1 MQGILIVTV
10 GIPGS
15 GKTSWVKNYIE
26 ENKDKN
32 IEVISS
38 DEIRKELLNDIEDQ
52 SKNKE
57 VFELMR
63 KRTKESLSKGY
74 VTIYEATNISSK
86 RRRALL
92 KEMKKYYSKA
102 ICLFKYK
109 NLTNCIID
117 NEARDREVPNEVVE
131 RMYKN
136 IEIPHKC
143 EGFDEIIIDYD
154 DRMKLYIDNRRK
166 IGLGMDKERFIECDD
181 YKEYINLLIEL
192 GLSNCI
198 EMPQDSKWHNLS
210 LSKHMY
216 FCYKKIKE
224 VGKLD
229 ENLLI
234 ASMLHDISKPIAKTE
249 DEEGRHCH
257 YYNHENM
264 SAYDVIDVLIKYTKF
279 CDKDIMDIAWLINN
293 HMIFKNGYSSEK
305 LVRKIGYLNYA
316 RLLALHNADNSAK

>member
-1 MQGILIVTV
+1 MKGILIVTV

-15 GKTSWVKNYIE
+15 GKTSWVKDYIE

-38 DEIRKELLNDIEDQ
+38 DEIRKELLNDIKNQ

-57 VFELMR
+57 VFDVMK
-63 KRTKESLSKGY
+63 KRTKESLSNGHI
-74 VTIYEATNISSK
+74 TIYEATNISSK

-109 NLTNCIID
+109 NLIDCIVD
-117 NEARDREVPNEVVE
+117 NDTRNKRVPDEVIE

-154 DRMKLYIDNRRK
+154 IGRKLYINNRRK
-166 IGLGMDKERFIECDD
+166 IGLGMDKERFTECDS
-181 YKEYINLLIEL
+181 YKEYIDLLIEL
-192 GLSNCI
+192 GLSSCV
-198 EMPQDSKWHNLS
+198 EMSQDSKWHNLS

-224 VGKLD
+224 VDKLD
-229 ENLLI
+229 KNLLI

-249 DEEGRHCH
+249 DKENRYCH
-257 YYNHENM
+257 YCNHENM
-264 SAYDVIDVLIKYTKF
+264 SAYDVINILIKYTKF
-279 CDKDIMDIAWLINN
+279 CDRDIMDIAWLINN

-305 LVRKIGYLNYA
+305 LVKKIGYLNYA
-316 RLLALHNADNSAK
+316 RLLTLHNADNSAK

>member
-1 MQGILIVTV
+1 MKGILIVTV

-15 GKTSWVKNYIE
+15 GKTSWVKDYIE

-38 DEIRKELLNDIEDQ
+38 DEIRKELLNDIKDQ

-57 VFELMR
+57 IFDIMKE
-63 KRTKESLSKGY
+63 RTKRSLSNGHI
-74 VTIYEATNISSK
+74 TIYEATNISSK

-109 NLTNCIID
+109 NLIDCIID
-117 NEARDREVPNEVVE
+117 NDTRSKRVPDEVIE

-143 EGFDEIIIDYD
+143 EGFDEVIIDYD
-154 DRMKLYIDNRRK
+154 IGRKLYINNRRK
-166 IGLGMDKERFIECDD
+166 NNLGMDKERFIECNN
-181 YKEYINLLIEL
+181 YKEYIDLLIEL
-192 GLSNCI
+192 GLSSCV
-198 EMPQDSKWHNLS
+198 EMSQDSKWHNLS

-224 VGKLD
+224 VDKLD
-229 ENLLI
+229 KNLLI

-249 DEEGRHCH
+249 DKENRYCH

-264 SAYDVIDVLIKYTKF
+264 SAYDVINILIKYTKF
-279 CDKDIMDIAWLINN
+279 CDRDIMDIAWLINN

>member
-1 MQGILIVTV
+1 MKGILIVTV

-15 GKTSWVKNYIE
+15 GKTSWVKDYIE

-38 DEIRKELLNDIEDQ
+38 DEIRKELLNDIKDQ

-57 VFELMR
+57 VFDIMK
-63 KRTKESLSKGY
+63 KRTKKSLSNGHI
-74 VTIYEATNISSK
+74 TIYEATNISSK
-86 RRRALL
+86 RRRVLL

-109 NLTNCIID
+109 NLIDCIID
-117 NEARDREVPNEVVE
+117 NGARNKQVPDEVIE

-154 DRMKLYIDNRRK
+154 IGRKLYINNRRK
-166 IGLGMDKERFIECDD
+166 NNLGMDKERFIECDN
-181 YKEYINLLIEL
+181 YKEYIDLLIEL
-192 GLSNCI
+192 GLSSCV
-198 EMPQDSKWHNLS
+198 EMSQDSKWHNLS

-224 VGKLD
+224 VDKLD
-229 ENLLI
+229 KNLLI

-249 DEEGRHCH
+249 DKENRYCH

-264 SAYDVIDVLIKYTKF
+264 SAYDVINILIKYTKF
-279 CDKDIMDIAWLINN
+279 CDRDIMDIAWLINN

>member
-1 MQGILIVTV
+1 MKGILIVTV

-15 GKTSWVKNYIE
+15 GKTSWVKDYIE

-57 VFELMR
+57 VFDVMK
-63 KRTKESLSKGY
+63 KRTKESLSNGHI
-74 VTIYEATNISSK
+74 TIYEATNISSK

-109 NLTNCIID
+109 NLIDCIID
-117 NEARDREVPNEVVE
+117 NDTRSKRVPDEVIE

-154 DRMKLYIDNRRK
+154 IGRKLYINNRRK
-166 IGLGMDKERFIECDD
+166 NNLGMDKERFFECDS
-181 YKEYINLLIEL
+181 YKEYINLLVEL

-224 VGKLD
+224 VDKLD
-229 ENLLI
+229 KNLLI

-264 SAYDVIDVLIKYTKF
+264 SAYDVIDVLIKYTKL
-279 CDKDIMDIAWLINN
+279 CDRDIMDIAWLINN
-293 HMIFKNGYSSEK
+293 HMIFKNGYSSNK
-305 LVRKIGYLNYA
+305 LVKKIGYLNYI
-316 RLLALHNADNSAK
+316 RLLTLDNADNSAK

>member
-1 MQGILIVTV
+1 MKGILIVTV

-15 GKTSWVKNYIE
+15 GKTSWVKDYIE

-38 DEIRKELLNDIEDQ
+38 DEIRKELLNDIKDQ

-57 VFELMR
+57 VFDVMK
-63 KRTKESLSKGY
+63 KRTKESLSNGY

-92 KEMKKYYSKA
+92 KEMKKYYSKS

-109 NLTNCIID
+109 NLIDCIID
-117 NEARDREVPNEVVE
+117 NGARNKQVPDEVIE

-154 DRMKLYIDNRRK
+154 IGRKLYINNRRK
-166 IGLGMDKERFIECDD
+166 IGLGMDKERFTECDS

-192 GLSNCI
+192 GLSSCV
-198 EMPQDSKWHNLS
+198 EMSQDSKWHNLS

-224 VGKLD
+224 VDSLD
-229 ENLLI
+229 KNLLI
-234 ASMLHDISKPIAKTE
+234 ASMLHDISKPIARTE
-249 DEEGRHCH
+249 DEENRYCH
-257 YYNHENM
+257 YCNHENM
-264 SAYDVIDVLIKYTKF
+264 SAYDVINILIKYTKF
-279 CDKDIMDIAWLINN
+279 CDRDIMDIAWLINN

>member
-1 MQGILIVTV
+1 MKGILIVTV

-15 GKTSWVKNYIE
+15 GKTSWVKDYIE

-38 DEIRKELLNDIEDQ
+38 DEIRKELLNDIKNQ

-57 VFELMR
+57 VFDVMK
-63 KRTKESLSKGY
+63 KRTKESLSNGHI
-74 VTIYEATNISSK
+74 TIYEATNISSK

-109 NLTNCIID
+109 NLIDCIVD
-117 NEARDREVPNEVVE
+117 NDTRNKRVPDEVIE

-154 DRMKLYIDNRRK
+154 IGRKLYINNRRK
-166 IGLGMDKERFIECDD
+166 IGLGMDKERFTECDS
-181 YKEYINLLIEL
+181 YKEYIDLLIEL
-192 GLSNCI
+192 GLSSCV
-198 EMPQDSKWHNLS
+198 EMSQDSKWHNLS

-224 VGKLD
+224 VDKLD
-229 ENLLI
+229 KNLLI

-249 DEEGRHCH
+249 DKENRYCH

-264 SAYDVIDVLIKYTKF
+264 SAYDVINILIKYTKF
-279 CDKDIMDIAWLINN
+279 CDRDIMDIAWLINN

>member
-1 MQGILIVTV
+1 MKGILIVTV

-15 GKTSWVKNYIE
+15 GKTSWVKDYIE

-38 DEIRKELLNDIEDQ
+38 DEIRKELLNDIKDQ

-57 VFELMR
+57 VFDIMKE
-63 KRTKESLSKGY
+63 RTKESLSNGNI
-74 VTIYEATNISSK
+74 TIYEATNISSK
-86 RRRALL
+86 RRRVLL

-109 NLTNCIID
+109 NLIDCIID
-117 NEARDREVPNEVVE
+117 NGARNKQVPDEVIE

-154 DRMKLYIDNRRK
+154 IGRKLYINNRRK
-166 IGLGMDKERFIECDD
+166 IGLGMDKERFTECDS

-192 GLSNCI
+192 GLSSCV
-198 EMPQDSKWHNLS
+198 EMSQDSKWHNLS

-224 VGKLD
+224 VDKLD
-229 ENLLI
+229 KNLLI
-234 ASMLHDISKPIAKTE
+234 ASMLHDISKPIARIE
-249 DEEGRHCH
+249 DEENRYCH
-257 YYNHENM
+257 YHNHENM
-264 SAYDVIDVLIKYTKF
+264 SAYDVINILIKYTKF
-279 CDKDIMDIAWLINN
+279 CDRDIMDIAWLINN